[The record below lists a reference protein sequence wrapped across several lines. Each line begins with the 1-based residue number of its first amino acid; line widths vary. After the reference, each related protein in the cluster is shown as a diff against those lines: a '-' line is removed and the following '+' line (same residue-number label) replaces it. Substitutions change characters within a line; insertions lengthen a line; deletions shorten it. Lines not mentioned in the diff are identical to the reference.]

1 MPRSFNRSSRRSRN
15 TSPRAF
21 AISRIPIVSP
31 SSLSGRGSR
40 GLIVGLRSA
49 VGSRS
54 TVICT
59 SSAGAVQRLRA
70 AQPRVKRRRISRTSR
85 GYFGLILPEPLR
97 RDVVAARRRLLQP
110 FPRFRQVLRYHEPV
124 HIERTDR
131 PLGNREVLL
140 GGLAIPAHRFG
151 IVLSEAPAVFTHDAE
166 IQLRSRQA
174 LVCGSAIPAHGLLII
189 LPDAAAFF
197 VHDADVELGER
208 VPLRRRPAIPAH
220 RLREVLP
227 DAAPVFIE
235 NADLV
240 LRTIETLVGRHAIP
254 AHRLGIVLRD
264 AMAVLVQ

>member
-1 MPRSFNRSSRRSRN
+1 MPSSFNRSSRRSRN
-15 TSPRAF
+15 TSPRGF
-21 AISRIPIVSP
+21 AISSIPIVSP

-59 SSAGAVQRLRA
+59 SSAGAMTKVARRA
-70 AQPRVKRRRISRTSR
+70 SPGQAAPRQADEPR
-85 GYFGLILPEPLR
+85 GCFGLILLEPLR
-97 RDVVAARRRLLQP
+97 RDVVAARCRLLQP
-110 FPRFRQVLRYHEPV
+110 FPRFRQVLRYPEPV

-208 VPLRRRPAIPAH
+208 VSL
-220 RLREVLP
+220 
-227 DAAPVFIE
+227 
-235 NADLV
+235 
-240 LRTIETLVGRHAIP
+240 GSRHAIP
-254 AHRLGIVLRD
+254 AHRLGIILPASYD
-264 AMAVLVQ
+264 APILTCAGAKP